1 MKTDNSNIATKIK
14 IRELISF
21 DGARVLDCYSGTGY
35 LWKKVKTK
43 TIVTSIEKEHDKN
56 KKALTG
62 DNLKYLNM
70 LDITHFDIIDMDA
83 YGIPFEQLE
92 VIFKKRFKGLVIITA
107 IQSMTGALPKK
118 MLRLLGYTKEMIDK
132 CPALFYRNGDQK
144 LKNYLY
150 LRGIKKIHGT
160 TINRKSYFYF
170 QT

>member
-1 MKTDNSNIATKIK
+1 MKTDNSNIMTKIRL
-14 IRELISF
+14 RESVSF
-21 DGARVLDCYSGTGY
+21 DGA
-35 LWKKVKTK
+35 KVKNK
-43 TIVTSIEKEHDKN
+43 TSVTAIEKEHDKN

-62 DNLKYLNM
+62 DNLKYLHI
-70 LDITHFDIIDMDA
+70 LDISKFDIIDLDA

-92 VIFKKRFKGLVIITA
+92 AIFKRQFKGIIIVTA
-107 IQSMTGALPKK
+107 IQSMTGALPFK
-118 MLRLLGYTKEMIDK
+118 MLCLLGYTKSMIKK
-132 CPALFYRNGDQK
+132 CPSLFYRNGDQK